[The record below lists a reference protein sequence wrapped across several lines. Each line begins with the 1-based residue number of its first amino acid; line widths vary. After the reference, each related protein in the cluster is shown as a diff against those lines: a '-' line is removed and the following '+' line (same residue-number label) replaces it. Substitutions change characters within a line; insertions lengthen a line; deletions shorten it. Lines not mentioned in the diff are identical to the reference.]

1 MTLLQVAEWLEASPA
16 GYIARE
22 SLWGFTILVAIHLV
36 GLAVSVG
43 IVIWLD
49 LRLLGLNMQKQPVS
63 AVYRR
68 LMPIAF
74 AGFAVMFITGGLLL
88 AGFATAAYG
97 NLYFRIKVAAMLLAG
112 LNALLY
118 HRVTERSIARWNEAA
133 RPPLPARAAGL
144 ISIAAWTVVVL
155 SGRMMSYTM
164 F

>member
-1 MTLLQVAEWLEASPA
+1 MSLLQVAEWLEASPA
-16 GYIARE
+16 GYLARE

-43 IVIWLD
+43 VVIWLD

-74 AGFAVMFITGGLLL
+74 AGFGVMFITGVLLL

-97 NLYFRIKVAAMLLAG
+97 NLYFRIKVVAMLLAG
-112 LNALLY
+112 VNALLY
-118 HRVTERSIARWNEAA
+118 HRVTERSISRWNEAA

-155 SGRMMSYTM
+155 CGRMMSYTM

>member
-1 MTLLQVAEWLEASPA
+1 MSLLDLASWLEGTPPA
-16 GYIARE
+16 LLVRE
-22 SLWGFTILVAIHLV
+22 SLYGFAILVAIHLV

-43 IVIWLD
+43 VVIWLD
-49 LRLLGLNMQKQPVS
+49 LRLLGVSMQRQPVS

-74 AGFAVMFITGGLLL
+74 AGFAVMFISGALLL

-97 NLYFRIKVAAMLLAG
+97 NLYFRIKVVAMLIAG
-112 LNALLY
+112 VNALLY
-118 HRVTERSIARWNEAA
+118 HRVTERTIMQWNDAA

-144 ISIAAWTVVVL
+144 LSIAAWTVVVL

>member
-1 MTLLQVAEWLEASPA
+1 MSLLQVAEWLEASAA

-49 LRLLGLNMQKQPVS
+49 LRLLGLNMQAQPVS
-63 AVYRR
+63 VVYRR

-112 LNALLY
+112 VNALLY
-118 HRVTERSIARWNEAA
+118 HRLTERSIARWNEAA

-155 SGRMMSYTM
+155 CGRMMSYTM

>member
-1 MTLLQVAEWLEASPA
+1 MSLLQVAEWLEGTPA
-16 GYIARE
+16 GVLARE

-43 IVIWLD
+43 VVIWLD
-49 LRLLGLNMQKQPVS
+49 LRLLGLSMQRQPVS

-74 AGFAVMFITGGLLL
+74 VGFAIMFISGGLLV

-112 LNALLY
+112 VNALLY
-118 HRVTERSIARWNEAA
+118 HRVTERSILNWNEAV

>member
-1 MTLLQVAEWLEASPA
+1 MNLLQIAEWLEGSPA
-16 GYIARE
+16 GFIARE

-43 IVIWLD
+43 VVIWLD
-49 LRLLGLNMQKQPVS
+49 LRLLGLSMQRQPVS
-63 AVYRR
+63 VVYRR

-74 AGFAVMFITGGLLL
+74 VGFAIMFISGGLLL
-88 AGFATAAYG
+88 AGFASAAYG

-112 LNALLY
+112 VNALLY
-118 HRVTERSIARWNEAA
+118 HRFTERRIAQWDEST

-144 ISIAAWTVVVL
+144 ISIAAWTVVVF